1 MAQDINKGNLYQA
14 AERAKLNPAQRQ
26 QINSLADMYSTHT
39 RLTNL
44 PVNVAS
50 ENFNQ
55 LPVDKKKQMALMFG
69 KSEEQKP
76 EDNRSFIEEAAYII
90 SRPIVEPVKAVFK
103 AANWASDQVTRAYRT
118 GAISVAEGANLSDA
132 WQRSGANGEQVF
144 NPDRIKKATR
154 LYGQDRI
161 YVAQQVAAGI
171 PLDEILASAQNDN
184 QKQIIADASQNKD
197 KLFLEALAKV
207 NASKYSPGRQIANAF
222 LPEDLEGSGKL
233 YNWISGTADAT
244 FRLTLDPTLLLGKA
258 NKTYL
263 ASKYALTKTVGTA
276 EKVEDSFKSAGVVRF
291 WDQYTTTLDKLD
303 KSRKAKN
310 GLGIGEATG
319 ELRRLSPGF
328 FDNGVNEALLKFAK
342 EDFDGVI
349 DINTARAFLSDAE
362 RVEPLFFG
370 QAGVKVKIMPRLSP
384 LRQKRLDFYT
394 GTSRIFD
401 LNKDSASFLR
411 NIAFD
416 EADTQGIPTAQAA
429 AMSLLG
435 RAGEDARA
443 AGARTAERINNS
455 TEIFNRKFSIDAIN
469 RRLDKATAKF
479 ALIPDSR
486 NIGDFT
492 NEKSVKAFGRYA
504 RFVYGRYGSRIL
516 EDIYRVGDIGQRR
529 NLFIGLQSTVGE
541 LRGLRVTPGGR
552 RLLDTLGNINK
563 DAVYSNRIFD
573 DLNPQGKVP
582 SQINGVD
589 SALYGFQT
597 TDKMIPITP
606 EQFDKFGAR
615 DGISGKFFSLQY
627 TDAADN
633 AVSAH
638 TAATL
643 LGPRFPIRNAIE
655 DYIFNLANGSTIMG
669 TFKGR
674 RTATK
679 IRLASED
686 LEVGMVNKVVRKQDR
701 TKYIKELKT
710 INKEDISPALKE
722 EKKRILL
729 SKAVLDDK
737 FDDAVKGSFGSD
749 YDQYLYE
756 FSTFGNY
763 ENMLREIAE
772 GAYNVNAGNDA
783 FSRLSRAGR
792 SRGKIVDFK
801 IDDMEYRRVHGSFG
815 TVTPIDTEAKIG
827 WLFQLAAKATDEF
840 GSKGMELLGTHGDN
854 RSAFI
859 KELGEYIGRDEFAGL
874 RKRFDRYVDIN
885 YTPEQ
890 HAGAIYDDIRG
901 AFGKADN
908 SINYDLLNKFRKTDA
923 DGKIFIDPNG
933 VGLED
938 LPKNIADLP
947 RGIVVPKF
955 IPASQSNNLIS
966 DFVSRLWDWSG
977 DANARMS
984 RDPLVLDAAFSI
996 RKDMQGYLDDLTE
1009 KIGKEA
1015 ATRRI
1020 IELSEDLAVER
1031 VLAFVDNPAV
1041 RTQLAWSMR
1050 NFARFYRATEDAY
1063 RRLGRTARYNP
1074 EALRK
1079 ASLVYDGIAHSG
1091 FVQRDDQGE
1100 PYFIYPGTAGIYGA
1114 MNKVLNVF
1122 GLGEKFTT
1130 PMPLQFG
1137 SSIKML
1143 TPSANPDSWLPT
1155 FSGPLAGLTMKTI
1168 YGIAGFFQES
1178 DIPVLGRV
1186 GKEIAST
1193 ERFTLGPIG
1202 EDQPFINSM
1211 LPGHVNRLIGTLDR
1225 DERDSQYASAFRK
1238 AVTYLEAGGHTPSAS
1253 ASPGEKEKYQRQLK
1267 ATVATILGT
1276 RFVLGF
1282 ATPASPTVQLKSDM
1296 ASWVRDNNRV
1306 NFKQV
1311 WNNLIK
1317 QYEGTP
1323 DPVGRAVQ
1331 DWVKYFPD
1339 QIPFMVNESEP
1350 IFNARFKTSQQAA
1363 AWVQDNKKLVDAFPE
1378 GSAYLIPTTGDF
1390 SFDAY
1395 QTLRDNGYTQSK
1407 PVGDFLQEVF
1417 VSRAKNY
1424 FYSQQD
1430 IYEKA
1435 LENAGTDRE
1444 RKIVNESWLQ
1454 WSKEYKQT
1462 RPLLQLEFADAASST
1477 IKKQQSY
1484 NDLKNML
1491 NKVNINTPAAQSL
1504 RKMIEIYDEYKV
1516 TVDTVYNSRSD
1527 KDINTRQ
1534 LLKESTLLELKDI
1547 AETNPNAASAF
1558 ETLFAQFLRD

>member
-14 AERAKLNPAQRQ
+14 AERAKLSSTQKQ

-39 RLTNL
+39 QLTNL
-44 PVNVAS
+44 PINVAS
-50 ENFNQ
+50 EKFNQ
-55 LPVDKKKQMALMFG
+55 LPLDKKKQMALMFG

-118 GAISVAEGANLSDA
+118 GAIATTEGANLADA
-132 WQRSGANGEQVF
+132 WQRSGANGEQTF
-144 NPDRIKKATR
+144 NPDRIRKATK
-154 LYGQDRI
+154 LYGEDRI

-171 PLDEILASAQNDN
+171 PLDQILASAQNDN
-184 QKQIIADASQNKD
+184 QKQIISDASQNKD

-207 NASKYSPGRQIANAF
+207 NASKYSPGRQIANAL

-244 FRLTLDPTLLLGKA
+244 FRLTLDPTLALGKA
-258 NKTYL
+258 NKAYL
-263 ASKYALTKTVGTA
+263 AGKYALTKTIGTA
-276 EKVEDSFKSAGVVRF
+276 EKVEDSFKSPGVVRF
-291 WDQYTTTLDKLD
+291 WEQYTKSLDKLD
-303 KSRKAKN
+303 KSRKAG
-310 GLGIGEATG
+310 GLDIGEATG
-319 ELRRLSPGF
+319 ELRRLNPGF

-342 EDFDGVI
+342 EDFNGVI

-416 EADTQGIPTAQAA
+416 EADTQGITTAQAA
-429 AMSLLG
+429 VMSLTG
-435 RAGEDARA
+435 RAGEDARV

-455 TEIFNRKFSIDAIN
+455 TEIFNRKFSIDSIN

-486 NIGDFT
+486 HLGDFS

-504 RFVYGRYGSRIL
+504 RFVYGRYGSRVV
-516 EDIYRVGDIGQRR
+516 EDAYRVGDIGQRR

-541 LRGLRVTPGGR
+541 LRGLRATPGGR

-563 DAVYSNRIFD
+563 DAVYTNRIFD
-573 DLNPQGKVP
+573 DLNPEGKVP

-589 SALYGFQT
+589 SAAYVFQT
-597 TDKMIPITP
+597 TDRMNPITP

-615 DGISGKFFSLQY
+615 DGILGKFFSLQY
-627 TDAADN
+627 TDAADS

-643 LGPRFPIRNAIE
+643 LGPRFPVRNAIE
-655 DYIFNLANGSTIMG
+655 DYIFNLANGSSVMG
-669 TFKGR
+669 VFKGR
-674 RTATK
+674 KAATI
-679 IRLASED
+679 IRLATED
-686 LEVGMVNKVVRKQDR
+686 LDVGMINKLVRKKDR
-701 TKYIKELKT
+701 AKYIDELKT
-710 INKEDISPALKE
+710 IDKTDASPLAREELKRKVLGKAL
-722 EKKRILL
+722 
-729 SKAVLDDK
+729 LDDK

-749 YDQYLYE
+749 YDRYLYE
-756 FSTFGNY
+756 FATHGNY
-763 ENMLREIAE
+763 QNILKEASE

-783 FSRLSRAGR
+783 FSRISRAGR
-792 SRGKIVDFK
+792 SKGKIVDFK
-801 IDDMEYRRVHGSFG
+801 IDDTEYRRVYGSFG

-859 KELGEYIGRDEFAGL
+859 KELGAYIGRDEFKGL

-890 HAGAIYDDIRG
+890 HAGVIYDDMKA
-901 AFGKADN
+901 AFSKADN
-908 SINYDLLNKFRKTDA
+908 SINYDLLGKFRKTDA
-923 DGKIFIDPNG
+923 NGKVFIDHNA

-955 IPASQSNNLIS
+955 VPASQSKNLMS

-984 RDPLVLDAAFSI
+984 RDPIVLEAAFSI

-1015 ATRRI
+1015 ATQRV

-1079 ASLVYDGIAHSG
+1079 ASLVYDGVAHSG

-1100 PYFIYPGTAGIYGA
+1100 PYFVYPGTAGIYNA
-1114 MNKVLNVF
+1114 MNKTLNVF
-1122 GLGEKFTT
+1122 GLGDKFTT

-1137 SSIKML
+1137 SSLKML

-1238 AVTYLEAGGHTPSAS
+1238 AVTYLEAGGHTPSAG
-1253 ASPGEKEKYQRQLK
+1253 ASPGEKEQYQRQLK
-1267 ATVATILGT
+1267 ATIATILGI

-1282 ATPASPTVQLKSDM
+1282 ASPASPTIQLKSDM
-1296 ASWVRDNNRV
+1296 ADWVKDNNRV

-1323 DPVGRAVQ
+1323 NPVGRAVE

-1363 AWVQDNKKLVDAFPE
+1363 AWVQDNKKLVDAYPE
-1378 GSAYLIPTTGDF
+1378 GSAYLIPTSGDF

-1435 LENAGTDRE
+1435 LENASTDRE
-1444 RKIVNESWLQ
+1444 RKMVNESWSE

-1462 RPLLQLEFADAASST
+1462 RPLLQLEFAESASKT
-1477 IKKQQSY
+1477 IKRQQSY
-1484 NDLKNML
+1484 SDLKTML
-1491 NKVNINTPAAQSL
+1491 DNVDINTPAAQSL
-1504 RKMIEIYDEYKV
+1504 RKMVRIYDEYKV
-1516 TVDTVYNSRSD
+1516 NADTVYNSSSD

-1534 LLKESTLLELKDI
+1534 LLRESTLLELKDI